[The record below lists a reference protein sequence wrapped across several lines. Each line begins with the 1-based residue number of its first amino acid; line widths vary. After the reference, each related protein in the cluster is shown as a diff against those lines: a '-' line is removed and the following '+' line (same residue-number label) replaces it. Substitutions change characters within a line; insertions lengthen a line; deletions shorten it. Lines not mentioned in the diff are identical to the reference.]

1 VTTQH
6 IHRVRVRYAE
16 SDQMGVAHHSA
27 YVPWCEEAR
36 IEWLR
41 ARGQSYRDL
50 ELSGILMPVID
61 LRITYQRS
69 LRFDD
74 EAVLT
79 TTAEAV
85 GPSRL
90 VFRTQ
95 VNHGE
100 TLCAR
105 AEVTVACVNR
115 EGRPVRLPHALR
127 PGTVVTAGG

>member
-41 ARGQSYRDL
+41 ARGRSYREL
-50 ELSGILMPVID
+50 ETSGVLMPVID
-61 LRITYQRS
+61 LRIVYKRS

-74 EAVLT
+74 EATLT

-90 VFRTQ
+90 IFRTQ
-95 VNHGE
+95 IHHGE
-100 TLCAR
+100 TLCAS

-115 EGRPVRLPHALR
+115 EGRPVRLPSEVR
-127 PGTVVTAGG
+127 PDSAETPVG